1 MNNEK
6 GKLMPVPDPHEY
18 LKDLYH
24 ETWGE
29 IHRLRDLEWKI
40 AAYFLTLSAGLLA
53 LLVSDHVQN
62 LLSRR
67 MRLVLTL
74 IQIESAFFA
83 VYYLRQTHNYLTEQR
98 NIRRRIE
105 HVFGFFEDD
114 MYKPGEPAIL
124 LGKWKGQ
131 TVSNRF
137 QFADLLVP
145 LGLIVLVVQGLT
157 IFVIWKI

>member
-1 MNNEK
+1 MSA
-6 GKLMPVPDPHEY
+6 LPSPHEY
-18 LKDLYH
+18 LRDLYH

-62 LLSRR
+62 LLSRG
-67 MRLVLTL
+67 MRLTLTL
-74 IQIESAFFA
+74 IQIVSAFFA
-83 VYYLRQTHNYLTEQR
+83 VYYLRQTHAYLTEQR

-114 MYKPGEPAIL
+114 MFKDGKASVLP
-124 LGKWKGQ
+124 GKWKGQ
-131 TVSNRF
+131 EVSNKF

-157 IFVIWKI
+157 IFVVWKI

>member
-1 MNNEK
+1 MSA
-6 GKLMPVPDPHEY
+6 PPSPHEY
-18 LKDLYH
+18 LRDLYH

-62 LLSRR
+62 LLSGR
-67 MRLVLTL
+67 MRLALTL
-74 IQIESAFFA
+74 IQIVSAFFA
-83 VYYLRQTHNYLTEQR
+83 VYYLRQTHTYLTEQR

-114 MYKPGEPAIL
+114 IFKDGNPNPSILPGT
-124 LGKWKGQ
+124 WKGM

>member
-1 MNNEK
+1 MSA
-6 GKLMPVPDPHEY
+6 PPSPHEY
-18 LKDLYH
+18 LRDLYH

-67 MRLVLTL
+67 MRLALTL
-74 IQIESAFFA
+74 IQIVSAFFA
-83 VYYLRQTHNYLTEQR
+83 WYYLRQTHNYLTEQR

-105 HVFGFFEDD
+105 RVFGFFEDNLF
-114 MYKPGEPAIL
+114 KVGEVEEPSILPGQ
-124 LGKWKGQ
+124 WKDE

-145 LGLIVLVVQGLT
+145 LGLIVLVVQALT
-157 IFVIWKI
+157 IVVIWKVT

>member
-1 MNNEK
+1 
-6 GKLMPVPDPHEY
+6 MPEPPSPHEY
-18 LKDLYH
+18 LRDLYH

-67 MRLVLTL
+67 MRLTLTL
-74 IQIESAFFA
+74 IQIVSAFFA
-83 VYYLRQTHNYLTEQR
+83 VYYLRQTHTYLTEQR

-105 HVFGFFEDD
+105 HVFGFFEDNVF
-114 MYKPGEPAIL
+114 KVGEVAEPAIL
-124 LGKWKGQ
+124 SGNWKDQ
-131 TVSNRF
+131 RVSNRF
-137 QFADLLVP
+137 QLADLLVP

-157 IFVIWKI
+157 IFVVWKI